1 MTGVISANGLSG
13 PGGVSFVPGTVVPAN
28 GAVVTDGATTTLAK
42 SDDTGNLATV
52 TVNVVGG
59 TVQDVALPAN
69 YAVLQDGGT
78 SINIAQYDNSGT
90 FAATPHA
97 SANVASAQLANATT
111 RIVVDALPVTV
122 KNVSGSVTASGV
134 IGISGGALTGITLA
148 AATSLVSNGTAL
160 TVPVTGTYT
169 TTITPQVN
177 ASGVIT
183 GFTLS

>member
-1 MTGVISANGLSG
+1 MAGNGISS
-13 PGGVSFVPGTVVPAN
+13 PGNGVSFVPGTIVPSN
-28 GAVVTDGATTTLAK
+28 GAVVINGSSVTLAK
-42 SDDTGNLATV
+42 SDNTGGLALV
-52 TVNVVGG
+52 TANIVGG
-59 TVQDVALPAN
+59 SLIDVALPAN

-78 SINIAQYDNSGT
+78 SINVNQFDNSGS
-90 FAATPHA
+90 FAATPH
-97 SANVASAQLANATT
+97 VASNNGSVQLANATT

-134 IGISGGALTGITLA
+134 IGISGGALTGITLGA
-148 AATSLVSNGTAL
+148 NISLISNGTAL

-169 TTITPQVN
+169 STITPQVN